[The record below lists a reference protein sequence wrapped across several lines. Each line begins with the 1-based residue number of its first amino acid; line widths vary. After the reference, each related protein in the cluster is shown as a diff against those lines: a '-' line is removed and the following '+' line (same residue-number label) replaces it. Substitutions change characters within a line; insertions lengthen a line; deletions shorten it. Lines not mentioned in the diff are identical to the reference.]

1 MANIQKPAHQETR
14 RRGLNRRSSF
24 FNVIDLFVP
33 ESTRKNR
40 IHLWRSEN
48 LVIANLLVLCVAA
61 AFGLVYHLLT
71 DDVSATLCFVG
82 AVVSL
87 GVLTFFRL
95 GGKLVLAR
103 EMLVSCV
110 YGLLIALSFRLGG
123 VSAPTILWLVVCPT
137 VSVLVGGVRPGLV
150 WLGTVL
156 LTVLAFYVAEFT
168 GFGFM
173 TPKVSDMHMLYAL
186 STLGLIASVALF
198 LLLLEKTN
206 ADAVSALKE
215 ALASN
220 HELAIRDELTKA
232 FNRRHILELV
242 EIEKSRA
249 ERHGSPFCVCL
260 MDLDNFKTIN
270 DTRGHAAGD
279 HILRHFADTAQ
290 QQKRSPDQFGRYGGE
305 EFLLL
310 LPETTMPSAL
320 AVAERIRECA
330 SRPGG
335 RVGSESVTVSIGAAE
350 HAPGETT
357 VQLISRADAALYEAK
372 RLGKNR
378 VRTAPT
384 FEDSKLVGFQFNHA
398 APAAPSAS
406 ETSSLS

>member
-1 MANIQKPAHQETR
+1 MNDHNS
-14 RRGLNRRSSF
+14 NRRSRF
-24 FNVIDLFVP
+24 FAAIGLFVP
-33 ESTRKNR
+33 ASVRQKS
-40 IHLWRSEN
+40 ISLWRSEN
-48 LVIANLLVLCVAA
+48 LVIANLLVLAVTAT
-61 AFGLVYHLLT
+61 FGLFYHLLA
-71 DDVSATLCFVG
+71 DDVSATLCYAG
-82 AVVSL
+82 AIGSVS
-87 GVLTFFRL
+87 VLVFFRL
-95 GGKLVLAR
+95 AGKLALAR
-103 EMLVSCV
+103 EALVLCV
-110 YGLLIALSFRLGG
+110 YVLLIALSLRLGG

-156 LTVLAFYVAEFT
+156 VTVLAFYAAEFA
-168 GFGFM
+168 GYGFM
-173 TPKVSDMHMLYAL
+173 TPIVSNMHMLYTL

-206 ADAVSALKE
+206 AHAVNALKE

-242 EIEKSRA
+242 EIERNRA
-249 ERHGSPFCVCL
+249 ERHGSPFCICL
-260 MDLDNFKTIN
+260 MDLDNFKGIN

-279 HILRHFADTAQ
+279 DILHHFAATAQ
-290 QQKRSPDQFGRYGGE
+290 QQKRAADQFGRYGGE

-330 SRPGG
+330 SRSGAKA
-335 RVGSESVTVSIGAAE
+335 GSERVTVSIGAAE
-350 HAPGETT
+350 HAPGETI

-384 FEDSKLVGFQFNHA
+384 FEDSQLVGFQFNHA
-398 APAAPSAS
+398 AGDAPADSRISTPS
-406 ETSSLS
+406 